1 MKVYKDEKDIKDQIL
16 ASLDVSVEASVKM
29 ADPKDLIANV
39 RQIIE
44 AQIRD
49 LAADKKEIKAGNDQE
64 IEELLKKHPFITT
77 GEAILASSNCNK
89 NDDIFLPGELWEAR
103 KTSIGTPFNNN
114 HEKEEIIGHTY
125 GSYVLDEDK
134 KVVADDASEVPSYL
148 HLVSKFVL
156 YEDIFPDLTNSIAE
170 NKYKV
175 SLEAKIKDFDYG
187 LIDADNNVEVVAR
200 NDETSFL
207 TKYLRVFGGKGVYKD
222 YKIGRVARGLV
233 FTGMGNVKD
242 PANDESVYLKVEAT
256 QNASEKTM
264 ADNKEQEVVFEK
276 KMADLRA
283 EYEAKV
289 AAAVGEKTE
298 ALANVAKL
306 EASIKDLQAKVGVL
320 ENTAKELAQAK
331 ADLEASQSKVKE
343 VSDELAKIRAD
354 ETAKARV
361 QKLIEAGVKVDKPE
375 EMLAKIKEMSDA
387 AFDSMLDIFKNASVG
402 IVASDK
408 SKQEEAEAQIEAAK
422 KDAKVDPTTS
432 EGNVSVA
439 KELSAAFMKLK
450 KDKNKGKK

>member
-1 MKVYKDEKDIKDQIL
+1 MQVYKDEQDIKDQIL
-16 ASLDVSVEASVKM
+16 ASLDVSMEASVKM
-29 ADPKDLIANV
+29 ANPKDLIANV

-44 AQIRD
+44 AQIKD
-49 LAADKKEIKAGNDQE
+49 LAADKKEIKAGTDEE

-77 GEAILASSNCNK
+77 GEAILASSNCNR
-89 NDDIFLPGELWEAR
+89 NDDIFLPSELWEAR
-103 KTSIGTPFNNN
+103 KTTIGTPFNNN

-125 GSYVLDEDK
+125 GFYVLDEDM
-134 KVVADDASEVPSYL
+134 KVVSEDSSEIPTYL

-187 LIDADNNVEVVAR
+187 LIDSSGGIEVVAR

-233 FTGMGNVKD
+233 FTGMGNVEN
-242 PANDESVYLKVEAT
+242 PANDESVYLKVKAN
-256 QNASEKTM
+256 QNASEKQM
-264 ADNKEQEVVFEK
+264 PDNKEQELVFEK
-276 KMADLRA
+276 KIADLHA
-283 EYEAKV
+283 EYEAKI
-289 AAAVGEKTE
+289 AAILAEKTD
-298 ALANVAKL
+298 ALATVSKL
-306 EASIKDLQAKVGVL
+306 EASLKDLEAKVGVL

-331 ADLEASQSKVKE
+331 ADLEASQNKVKE

-361 QKLIEAGVKVDKPE
+361 QKLVEAGVKVEKPE
-375 EMLAKIKEMSDA
+375 EMLAKIKDMSDE
-387 AFDSMLDIFKNASVG
+387 AFNSMLDIFKNANVG
-402 IVASDK
+402 VTASDK
-408 SKQEEAEAQIEAAK
+408 TKEAEAQIEAAK
-422 KDAKVDPTTS
+422 KDAKTDPVATERET
-432 EGNVSVA
+432 SVA
-439 KELSAAFMKLK
+439 KVLSAAIIKSK
-450 KDKNKGKK
+450 KSKK